1 MHSRPA
7 AAAAART
14 LISGAGQAS
23 DTFPA
28 SAKIIL
34 DPLADDRNR
43 RGHHVDAGRPSA
55 GEVCEHYRL
64 IDDPELHVAL
74 SWTVVVPDDGAD
86 PQRSAGQ
93 H

>member
-1 MHSRPA
+1 
-7 AAAAART
+7 
-14 LISGAGQAS
+14 
-23 DTFPA
+23 
-28 SAKIIL
+28 
-34 DPLADDRNR
+34 
-43 RGHHVDAGRPSA
+43 VDAGRPSA
-55 GEVCEHYRL
+55 DEVCEHYRRL